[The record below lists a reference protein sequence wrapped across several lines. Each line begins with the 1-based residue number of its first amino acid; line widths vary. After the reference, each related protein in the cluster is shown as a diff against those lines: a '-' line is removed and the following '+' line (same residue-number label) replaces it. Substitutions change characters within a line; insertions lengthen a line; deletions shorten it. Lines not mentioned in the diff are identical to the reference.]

1 MAANPTTTEILTIP
15 TQDPEP
21 EASTS
26 KATSQPPHP
35 EDQRGTRLYVGN
47 LDHSVDE
54 YALLQVFS
62 TFGRVT
68 KLDFLYHTSGPLK
81 GKPRGYAFVEYA
93 TKQEATKA
101 LVACHDKPLRRRRL
115 TVTFA
120 SQNTHA
126 SYPAGGTGP
135 HRRHTAPP
143 KHTTLSLLKT
153 QNKPQS
159 TSAKIAALEAKL
171 GSLERDRTSKE
182 ADALL
187 SDVLGPNPTPS
198 TNLASLPPKPPASI
212 VPAANADG
220 VQSVPRPRPVPLLG
234 AGSKPGNPL
243 LNLGVMP
250 SSIKSAVSR
259 PPALLTQEKDKP
271 GKAALQA
278 SLGIV
283 RKK

>member
-15 TQDPEP
+15 IANIEPEP
-21 EASTS
+21 STS
-26 KATSQPPHP
+26 KDTPAPRL

-62 TFGRVT
+62 TFGHVA

-81 GKPRGYAFVEYA
+81 GKPRGYAFVEFA

-101 LVACHDKPLRRRRL
+101 LVACHDKPLRRRRI

-126 SYPAGGTGP
+126 VYNSGVGP
-135 HRRHTAPP
+135 HRRHAAPP
-143 KHTTLSLLKT
+143 KHTTLSLMKT

-171 GSLERDRTSKE
+171 GVLERDRTSKE

-187 SDVLGPNPTPS
+187 TEVLGPAS
-198 TNLASLPPKPPASI
+198 AISSLPAKPPPSI
-212 VPAANADG
+212 VPASDANG
-220 VQSVPRPRPVPLLG
+220 VQSVPRRSRPELVTAKSG
-234 AGSKPGNPL
+234 PL
-243 LNLGVMP
+243 LNLGVVP
-250 SSIKSAVSR
+250 PSIKDAASR
-259 PPALLTQEKDKP
+259 PPVLSAQGKERP

>member
-15 TQDPEP
+15 TPDIEPEP
-21 EASTS
+21 STS
-26 KATSQPPHP
+26 KDTPAPRL

-47 LDHSVDE
+47 LDHTVDE

-62 TFGRVT
+62 TFGHVA

-81 GKPRGYAFVEYA
+81 GKPRGYAFVEFA

-101 LVACHDKPLRRRRL
+101 LVACHDKPLRRRRV

-126 SYPAGGTGP
+126 VYNNNSGVGP
-135 HRRHTAPP
+135 HRRHAAPP
-143 KHTTLSLLKT
+143 KHTALSLLKT

-171 GSLERDRTSKE
+171 GVLERERTSKE

-187 SDVLGPNPTPS
+187 SEVLGPAIPS
-198 TNLASLPPKPPASI
+198 HSSLPAKPPPSI
-212 VPAANADG
+212 VPASDANG
-220 VQSVPRPRPVPLLG
+220 VQSVPRRSRPELVAPRSG
-234 AGSKPGNPL
+234 PL
-243 LNLGVMP
+243 LNLGVVP
-250 SSIKSAVSR
+250 PSIKDAASR
-259 PPALLTQEKDKP
+259 PPALSTQGKEKP

>member
-1 MAANPTTTEILTIP
+1 MAANPTTTEVLTIP
-15 TQDPEP
+15 APDIDPEP
-21 EASTS
+21 STS
-26 KATSQPPHP
+26 KDTAPTHRL

-47 LDHSVDE
+47 LDHTLDE
-54 YALLQVFS
+54 YALLQIFS
-62 TFGRVT
+62 TFGHVA

-81 GKPRGYAFVEYA
+81 GKPRGYAFVEFA

-101 LVACHDKPLRRRRL
+101 LVACHDKPLRRRRI

-126 SYPAGGTGP
+126 TYNSGVGP
-135 HRRHTAPP
+135 HRRHAAPP
-143 KHTTLSLLKT
+143 KHTTLSLIKH
-153 QNKPQS
+153 QNKHQS

-171 GSLERDRTSKE
+171 GVLERERTSKE

-187 SDVLGPNPTPS
+187 MEVLGPQTSTPS
-198 TNLASLPPKPPASI
+198 SLPAKPPPSV
-212 VPAANADG
+212 VPASNADG
-220 VQSVPRPRPVPLLG
+220 VQSVPRRRPDLEAVQ
-234 AGSKPGNPL
+234 PGPL
-243 LNLGVMP
+243 LNLGVVP
-250 SSIKSAVSR
+250 PSIKNAASR
-259 PPALLTQEKDKP
+259 PPALSSHAKEKP